1 MEDSQLVFDDCEL
14 DITRFELRRAGAVVH
29 VEPQVFDVLLYL
41 VRHRERVVS
50 KTELLDGV
58 WGVRFVSETA
68 LTSR

>member
-14 DITRFELRRAGAVVH
+14 DITRFELRRAGVVVH
-29 VEPQVFDVLLYL
+29 LEPQVFDVPLYL

-58 WGVRFVSETA
+58 WGDRFVSETA